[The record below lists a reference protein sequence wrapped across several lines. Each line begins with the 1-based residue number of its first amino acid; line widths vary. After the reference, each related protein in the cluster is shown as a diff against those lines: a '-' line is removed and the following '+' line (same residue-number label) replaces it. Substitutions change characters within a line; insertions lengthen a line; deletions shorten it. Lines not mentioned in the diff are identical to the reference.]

1 MTAAATFPLTVAPL
15 VTNYVI
21 DWSRTV
27 ALVCDIDQ
35 DGSKFMGQQS
45 LVKEAGV
52 LSTAS
57 GQFYTQSEASLY

>member
-52 LSTAS
+52 L
-57 GQFYTQSEASLY
+57 